1 MRIIAKRTLKEFW
14 MQYSDSK
21 DILIEWHN
29 IVSKANWQNP
39 NEVKMVFPSAD
50 NVGNNRL
57 VFNISHNKYRLIAV
71 FRYKIQMVY
80 IRFIGTH
87 KEYDKIN
94 NIKEI

>member
-14 MQYSDSK
+14 IKYQDSK
-21 DILIEWHN
+21 EPLIEQHN
-29 IVSKANWQNP
+29 IVSRANWQNP
-39 NEVKMVFPSAD
+39 NEIKTVFPSAD
-50 NVGNNRL
+50 NGGNNRI
-57 VFNISHNKYRLIAV
+57 VFNISHNKYRLITV

-87 KEYDKIN
+87 KEYNKIN